1 MQLWFHYGPAHF
13 VDLVYRLMGKK
24 PFLVKVSSLMQK
36 STKAL
41 EPFTTNSWTWTHSN
55 MDKLWDQMNDEDKQ
69 IFGFDIR
76 KLDWVDYIEVYV
88 QASDPSSVFDVFT

>member
-55 MDKLWDQMNDEDKQ
+55 MDKLQRLQQPDTEHK
-69 IFGFDIR
+69 R
-76 KLDWVDYIEVYV
+76 VAV
-88 QASDPSSVFDVFT
+88 QDRVHNNSTHPL